1 MKNEFVPHDIAKQLK
16 ELGFSE
22 PCLAWWFEESTVS
35 VPTETR
41 SFWSDWN
48 VNPKRI
54 SAPLWQQVFRWF
66 IEKYQLNGVPYYN
79 FVGKW
84 DYNIQRVE
92 AGLLSGSVTAYIA
105 MRDTYP
111 EIQEAC
117 INRLIS
123 IVKERKNENK
133 DSH

>member
-1 MKNEFVPHDIAKQLK
+1 MKNNFVPFEIAKELR
-16 ELGFSE
+16 ELGFDE
-22 PCLAWWFEESTVS
+22 PCFGYYGEANELRLERFV
-35 VPTETR
+35 
-41 SFWSDWN
+41 D
-48 VNPKRI
+48 KDKDLLK
-54 SAPLWQQVFRWF
+54 APLWQQVFRWF